1 MDYYSL
7 LGVPRTASDQDIKK
21 AYRKL
26 AMKYHP
32 DRGGDPQ
39 KFQDIS
45 NAYDVL
51 SDPQKRQ
58 LFDMGQDP
66 NKPQGGGFNQGPF
79 EFHFGDM
86 EDVMRQFGFGG
97 GGRPKNRNI
106 NITIQLTLED
116 VLKGKDIAAEIPSR
130 GQPKI
135 VNIQVPP
142 GINRGQQIRY
152 QGMGDQQAPNL
163 PPGDLIVSI
172 DVFNHHVFKRQGNDL
187 LLEKRINAFDAILG
201 SSMVVETID
210 NKRLNI
216 NIPKGT
222 QPDTVLSC
230 RGEGLPDIKTKIRGD
245 LLVKVKVTVPK
256 NLSESTLDEI
266 KKIYDGL

>member
-1 MDYYSL
+1 MDYYSV
-7 LGVPRTASDQDIKK
+7 LGVSKTSSDQEIKK

-39 KFQDIS
+39 KFQDVS
-45 NAYDVL
+45 NAYDIL

-58 LFDMGQDP
+58 MFDMGQDP
-66 NKPQGGGFNQGPF
+66 NRQQGGGFNQGPF

-97 GGRPKNRNI
+97 GPRPKNRNI
-106 NITIQLTLED
+106 NISLQLTLED
-116 VLKGKDIAAEIPSR
+116 VFRGKDVAAEIPSR
-130 GQPKI
+130 SGPKI
-135 VNIQVPP
+135 VNIQVPA
-142 GINRGQQIRY
+142 GISRGQQIRY

-163 PPGDLIVSI
+163 PPGDLIVTI
-172 DVFNHHVFKRQGNDL
+172 DVLNHRVFKRQGNDL
-187 LLEKRINAFDAILG
+187 VLEKKINAFEAMLG

-210 NKRLNI
+210 KKRLNI

-230 RGEGLPDIKTKIRGD
+230 RGEGLPDIQTKNRGD
-245 LLVKVKVTVPK
+245 LLVRIKVVVPK
-256 NLSESTLDEI
+256 NLPDSALDGL